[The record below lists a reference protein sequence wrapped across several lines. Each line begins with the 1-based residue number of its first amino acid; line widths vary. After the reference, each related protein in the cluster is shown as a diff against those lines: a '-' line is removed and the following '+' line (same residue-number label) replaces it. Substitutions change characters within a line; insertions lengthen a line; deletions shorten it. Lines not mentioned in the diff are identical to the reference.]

1 MTGRYALRIS
11 AEDGIPYIEPIDH
24 FGPEEL
30 GVATMET
37 DSANADAETFGTPPM
52 YLADDYVVAV
62 ALEAAR
68 RSVFVGASEC
78 HSGPRGEACGSCPVC
93 NRAKR
98 RMFTWTIMGSIELP
112 EMEMSRM
119 VKEAVSSVIGLSRL
133 CSSKAKSASQE
144 EADAI
149 IAEIKGWKETTK

>member
-1 MTGRYALRIS
+1 M
-11 AEDGIPYIEPIDH
+11 EDGVPYIEPIDH

-37 DSANADAETFGTPPM
+37 DSANADAETFGTSPM

-68 RSVFVGASEC
+68 RAVFAGASEC

-93 NRAKR
+93 NRARR

-112 EMEMSRM
+112 DMEMSRV
-119 VKEAVSSVIGLSRL
+119 VKETVSSVIGLSRL
-133 CSSKAKSASQE
+133 CSSKAKPASQE

>member
-1 MTGRYALRIS
+1 MTGKYALRMS
-11 AEDGIPYIEPIDH
+11 VEDGDPYIEPIDH
-24 FGPEEL
+24 FGPDEF

-68 RSVFVGASEC
+68 RAVFAGASEC
-78 HSGPRGEACGSCPVC
+78 HGGPRGEACGACPVC
-93 NRAKR
+93 NRARR
-98 RMFTWTIMGSIELP
+98 RMFTWTMMGSVELP
-112 EMEMSRM
+112 GMEMSGR

-133 CSSKAKSASQE
+133 CSSKAKPVSQE

-149 IAEIKGWKETTK
+149 IAEIKGWKETAK